1 VGALCILEHVSALQ
15 GVTASAYAAWDLC
28 KLRTGDTVLR
38 AYAVRWP
45 GHLTWL
51 AQGVCYFYGV
61 FYFHD
66 FLSVAGPAGWL

>member
-1 VGALCILEHVSALQ
+1 MSALCILEHVPALQ
-15 GVTASAYAAWDLC
+15 GVTASAYAAGYLR
-28 KLRTGDTVLR
+28 KLRACDTVFGADTISR
-38 AYAVRWP
+38 SW
-45 GHLTWL
+45 HLAWL